1 MTRGHTDIVSS
12 IGPHFRERR
21 SDHAG
26 ADDANFHRDLPMAD
40 GARNWRSK
48 LNGKILNNGTT
59 RNSSS
64 AASGRISER
73 SSAIVYAAAD
83 PRIRRCARRTKYGE
97 TSLEGIR
104 CRLTSRAGLGA
115 DEWSLIEQR
124 WDRRFHDEAC

>member
-12 IGPHFRERR
+12 IGPQFRERR

-40 GARNWRSK
+40 GARNWQSK

-59 RNSSS
+59 SNSSS

-97 TSLEGIR
+97 TSSKGFD
-104 CRLTSRAGLGA
+104 A
-115 DEWSLIEQR
+115 D
-124 WDRRFHDEAC
+124 